1 MGKYMKAYLVW
12 LKTEFKRVAK
22 RLPSLFIGAIV
33 LTVLVGAIAFCAL
46 MVSKLRGQEMQTQVK
61 VALVAPK
68 DALTDMAISF
78 VTDMDS
84 VKEWCNF
91 ERYSLE
97 DGLLAL
103 QSKEVVAVIELPDQ
117 VINSI
122 LDGTNMP
129 AKLYLLQEES
139 LGSDLLEIMAQAG
152 ISLLQVAQSEIYV
165 TTDFFFEYS
174 FEDSLSNLYGEINLY
189 NLNLAI
195 NREELF
201 KSVMLSET
209 EGISLGVYYGATAV
223 GMFTLLFGLLLA
235 DLVVESTDREKL
247 LHVGRVSIGAQVIGR
262 WKVLTLT
269 NFIGTFIAIS
279 AFRILTNGGDLWQNL
294 KWCIGN
300 SLYLLLAV
308 GCITAM
314 YMLLGTLFTD
324 KMSYMFLLGL
334 GSLVMGYMSGYFV
347 PFGMLSMKIKS
358 LACLLPTT
366 YLHGIGRGILT
377 SQDVNAILDRQ
388 GTLLLKQSGEI
399 VAYFCLLFWLV
410 GSLFVCFL
418 LRKRRCMR

>member
-1 MGKYMKAYLVW
+1 
-12 LKTEFKRVAK
+12 
-22 RLPSLFIGAIV
+22 
-33 LTVLVGAIAFCAL
+33 
-46 MVSKLRGQEMQTQVK
+46 
-61 VALVAPK
+61 
-68 DALTDMAISF
+68 
-78 VTDMDS
+78 
-84 VKEWCNF
+84 
-91 ERYSLE
+91 
-97 DGLLAL
+97 
-103 QSKEVVAVIELPDQ
+103 
-117 VINSI
+117 
-122 LDGTNMP
+122 
-129 AKLYLLQEES
+129 
-139 LGSDLLEIMAQAG
+139 
-152 ISLLQVAQSEIYV
+152 
-165 TTDFFFEYS
+165 
-174 FEDSLSNLYGEINLY
+174 
-189 NLNLAI
+189 
-195 NREELF
+195 
-201 KSVMLSET
+201 MLSET
-209 EGISLGVYYGATAV
+209 ESISLGVYYGATAV
-223 GMFTLLFGLLLA
+223 GMFTFLFGLLLA

-279 AFRILTNGGDLWQNL
+279 AFRILTKGGDLWQSL

-300 SLYLLLAV
+300 SLYLLLA
-308 GCITAM
+308 GSCITAM